1 MGSPLERYVYVG
13 ALMNLSDNCSA
24 VRGGSFTIDT
34 GEVQHD
40 CPDRAEAVLLAKRLS
55 RTARGPVMV
64 QRGDGR
70 LKMEFMNG
78 KMTRF
83 RSLR

>member
-1 MGSPLERYVYVG
+1 MSPSEHSG
-13 ALMNLSDNCSA
+13 PTT
-24 VRGGSFTIDT
+24 GHFIIDT

-40 CPDRAEAVLLAKRLS
+40 CADRAEAVLLAKRLS
-55 RTARGPVMV
+55 RSARGTVMV
-64 QRGDGR
+64 QRNDGR
-70 LKMEFMNG
+70 LKMEFQNG

>member
-1 MGSPLERYVYVG
+1 MRSFLERYVY
-13 ALMNLSDNCSA
+13 APTHMSLSDLNGPSSGCF
-24 VRGGSFTIDT
+24 VIDT

-40 CPDRAEAVLLAKRLS
+40 CADRAEAVLIAKRLS
-55 RTARGPVMV
+55 RSARGPVMV
-64 QRGDGR
+64 QRTDGR
-70 LKMEFMNG
+70 LKMEFQNG

>member
-1 MGSPLERYVYVG
+1 MSPSEHSG
-13 ALMNLSDNCSA
+13 PTTGN
-24 VRGGSFTIDT
+24 FIIDT

-40 CPDRAEAVLLAKRLS
+40 CADRAEAVLLAKRLS
-55 RTARGPVMV
+55 RSARGTVMV
-64 QRGDGR
+64 QRNDGR
-70 LKMEFMNG
+70 LKMEFQNG